1 MNMWSTNVWP
11 ESSSTAPM
19 LSPPL
24 PPPVLQSFLV
34 VRSANSVSRTSLEP
48 LTSFPLPDD
57 SYSSIIFFSCLLL
70 EFWSQNSCVSHSS
83 FLLLLQGSITLLC
96 LEILTD
102 YQIPRIKLVLYKLAP
117 TCLSS
122 PFPIANPTNL
132 PFEQLWT
139 TPRTDA
145 VFSHHHTSEHV
156 TAAAKNTL
164 LLFPHLVLLILN
176 LMRSPLESPILWFS
190 SIE

>member
-19 LSPPL
+19 LPL
-24 PPPVLQSFLV
+24 HPLSSCPSVLPSNKVSL
-34 VRSANSVSRTSLEP
+34 SVSRTSLEP

-57 SYSSIIFFSCLLL
+57 GYSSIIFFSCLLL
-70 EFWSQNSCVSHSS
+70 EFWSQNSCVSHSP
-83 FLLLLQGSITLLC
+83 FLLLLQGKVTLLC
-96 LEILTD
+96 LEIFTD

-139 TPRTDA
+139 TPRSDA

-156 TAAAKNTL
+156 TAAAKDAH
-164 LLFPHLVLLILN
+164 LLFPDLVLLILN
-176 LMRSPLESPILWFS
+176 LMRSPLESPTL
-190 SIE
+190 